1 MHTFSCPKYKEP
13 TLVEWREKYIDEG
26 KVAQAETMGTLVDR
40 GTEAMKVFKQ
50 ICDQKVYMYA
60 TLDAILHLAMDVAT
74 LLSKNDNGESGFPYR
89 NEKDKDLDY
98 DKDET
103 KNGCPADNCMLVEL
117 GPQCSTKLSHV
128 ALFKHTFS
136 QELHF
141 SSWPSQLVL
150 SFLPSFLSSF
160 QSFSSELHLNQV
172 VAGGS
177 GWHLSAVPHL
187 LSLERGIYITLRP
200 TRRFSTHDT
209 IFHRCPSVPFECDR
223 SLYCQHLKR
232 DSQPAAT

>member
-1 MHTFSCPKYKEP
+1 MLHRKDNLGLSAHVNSIELRHLRLVSFKFLWVWSLRHINLDLSRNDASEWVVFARYSMMHTFSCPEYKKP

-40 GTEAMKVFKQ
+40 GTSAMKVFKQ

-60 TLDAILHLAMDVAT
+60 TLDAILHLAMDLAT
-74 LLSKNDNGESGFPYR
+74 LLSKNDNGESGFLYR
-89 NEKDKDLDY
+89 NEKEKDKDLDY

-117 GPQCSTKLSHV
+117 GPQLSTKLSHV

-141 SSWPSQLVL
+141 SSWPS
-150 SFLPSFLSSF
+150 
-160 QSFSSELHLNQV
+160 
-172 VAGGS
+172 
-177 GWHLSAVPHL
+177 
-187 LSLERGIYITLRP
+187 
-200 TRRFSTHDT
+200 
-209 IFHRCPSVPFECDR
+209 
-223 SLYCQHLKR
+223 
-232 DSQPAAT
+232 